1 MMDSDERFMKKTISL
16 AKRGLGSTFPNPVV
30 GALLVKDGRII
41 SLGYHKKAGME
52 HAEVAALSKIGEGAR
67 GSTMY
72 VNLEPCNHYG
82 RTPPCTKAILESGV
96 SRVVVG
102 IKDPNKGVDGGGC
115 EFLRSRGVDVKCG
128 VLEEEC
134 SKLNEVY
141 IKNVV
146 DGKIFV
152 IVKAALTLDGWIAT
166 KTGNSKWITNQKSR
180 KFVHTLRKQTGA
192 ILVGVDTIIADN
204 PKLTPYMIKKAGPD
218 PLRIIVD
225 TNLRIPLN
233 SYVLNSETAH
243 LTIIATSS
251 NVNKIKTESV
261 KNLGAKVMQ
270 CQVKDGQ
277 VDMSDLFDR
286 LAKIPISSVLVEGG
300 AKIYNSIIRGYL
312 ADKFYL
318 FLAPK
323 ILGGDD
329 GVPFMRG
336 AGSNMIKDSYAL
348 AVKKVSKFDGDIMI
362 EAYSEQ

>member
-1 MMDSDERFMKKTISL
+1 MDSDERFMKKAISL

-30 GALLVKDGRII
+30 GALLVKDDIII
-41 SLGYHKKAGME
+41 SSGYHKKAGTE
-52 HAEVAALSKIGEGAR
+52 HAEIVALSKIGERAK

-82 RTPPCTKAILESGV
+82 RTPPCTKTIIERGIA
-96 SRVVVG
+96 RVVVG
-102 IKDPNKGVDGGGC
+102 IRDPNKGVTGGGC

-128 VLEEEC
+128 VLQEEC

-146 DGKIFV
+146 EGKIFI
-152 IVKAALTLDGWIAT
+152 IVKAALTLDGWVAT

-192 ILVGVDTIIADN
+192 ILVGVETVIADN
-204 PKLTPYMIKKAGPD
+204 PKLTPYMIKKTKSY

-225 TNLRIPLN
+225 TKLRIPLN

-243 LTIIATSS
+243 LTIIATGS
-251 NVNKIKTESV
+251 NIDKIKTESV
-261 KNLGAKVMQ
+261 KNLGAKVIQ
-270 CQVKDGQ
+270 CQIKDGQ

-300 AKIYNSIIRGYL
+300 AKIYNSIIKGYL

-318 FLAPK
+318 FFAPK

-336 AGSNMIKDSYAL
+336 PGSNMIKDSYAL
-348 AVKKVSKFDGDIMI
+348 AIKKVSKFDGDIMI
-362 EAYSEQ
+362 EAYPGQ

>member
-1 MMDSDERFMKKTISL
+1 MDCDERFMKKAISL

-30 GALLVKDGRII
+30 GALLVKDDIII
-41 SLGYHKKAGME
+41 SSGYHKKAGTE
-52 HAEVAALSKIGEGAR
+52 HAEIVALSKIGERAK

-82 RTPPCTKAILESGV
+82 RTPPCTKTIIERGIA
-96 SRVVVG
+96 RVVVG
-102 IKDPNKGVDGGGC
+102 IRDPNKGVTGGGC

-128 VLEEEC
+128 VLQEEC

-146 DGKIFV
+146 EGKIFI
-152 IVKAALTLDGWIAT
+152 IVKAALTLDGWVAT

-192 ILVGVDTIIADN
+192 ILVGVETVIADN
-204 PKLTPYMIKKAGPD
+204 PKLTPYMIKKTKSY

-225 TNLRIPLN
+225 TKLRIPLN

-243 LTIIATSS
+243 LTIIATGS
-251 NVNKIKTESV
+251 NIDKIKTESV
-261 KNLGAKVMQ
+261 KNLGAKVIQ
-270 CQVKDGQ
+270 CQIKDGQ

-300 AKIYNSIIRGYL
+300 AKIYNSIIKGYL

-318 FLAPK
+318 FFAPK

-336 AGSNMIKDSYAL
+336 PGSNMIKDSYAL
-348 AVKKVSKFDGDIMI
+348 AIKKVSKFDGDIMI
-362 EAYSEQ
+362 EAYPGQ